1 MVFHV
6 RRFNLI
12 LKLRFT
18 ETNTG
23 LNLKSEE
30 KKLWPCQ
37 LTLKILSTGK
47 SWKIA
52 RVEYKKDWNP
62 QTILHTIRTF
72 ANDIDNWGGGYIITG
87 IDEENG
93 MTVFP
98 PITGLDKS
106 SVDRISRELPEK
118 MQSDRPPDINI
129 CRLPNRH
136 NLTGKK
142 SW

>member
-23 LNLKSEE
+23 LNLRSEDKE
-30 KKLWPCQ
+30 LWICQ
-37 LTLKILSTGK
+37 LTLKILSAGT

-62 QTILHTIRTF
+62 QTILHTIRAF

-87 IDEENG
+87 IEEENG
-93 MTVFP
+93 MPVFP
-98 PITGLDKS
+98 IAGLDKS
-106 SVDRISRELPEK
+106 SVDRISRELLEK
-118 MQSDRPPDINI
+118 IAI
-129 CRLPNRH
+129 
-136 NLTGKK
+136 
-142 SW
+142 